1 MRFTFMVL
9 FIWWTL
15 IERDQKGPSF
25 LTFSPPSLG
34 EVMLVWSKSSRTATW
49 INLAYS
55 GHSIKYIQYIQ
66 VVCANILY
74 IYKCNIIYKS
84 YMYGLPTGMNP
95 HWGFQV
101 STSEVRKADTFVSN
115 LRLRTASS
123 TCIAFVQTLEGAT
136 WGHWGTQGRTL
147 IVSLTCYR
155 DD

>member
-74 IYKCNIIYKS
+74 IYINVILYISHICMACQQGWIPIGDSKFQPPRWGRPIHLCRTCGFGPHRRHVLPSCRHWKVPHEGIE
-84 YMYGLPTGMNP
+84 GL
-95 HWGFQV
+95 
-101 STSEVRKADTFVSN
+101 K
-115 LRLRTASS
+115 
-123 TCIAFVQTLEGAT
+123 EGL
-136 WGHWGTQGRTL
+136 WL
-147 IVSLTCYR
+147 
-155 DD
+155 